1 MGAERDDNN
10 LAEMIDAKVQLNFEI
25 EKDERHWE
33 QKAQVNWLK
42 LGDMNTTFFHSQAT
56 QKKRKNFIWIIQNE
70 DGKEME
76 VVREMEVIARSYF
89 SNLFLARER
98 GNYEYLLLGIDRCV
112 FEEDNQRLTA

>member
-1 MGAERDDNN
+1 
-10 LAEMIDAKVQLNFEI
+10 
-25 EKDERHWE
+25 
-33 QKAQVNWLK
+33 
-42 LGDMNTTFFHSQAT
+42 
-56 QKKRKNFIWIIQNE
+56 
-70 DGKEME
+70 ME